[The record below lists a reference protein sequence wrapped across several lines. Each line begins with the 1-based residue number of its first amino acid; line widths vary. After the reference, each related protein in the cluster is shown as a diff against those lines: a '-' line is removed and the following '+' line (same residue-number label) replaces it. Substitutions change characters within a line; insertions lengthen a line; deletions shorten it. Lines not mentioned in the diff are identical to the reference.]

1 MGMPNEEKK
10 ILKYYSSFKLIKA
23 PIAIVI
29 NR

>member
-10 ILKYYSSFKLIKA
+10 ILKYYSGFKLIKA

-29 NR
+29 NW